1 MVPVVPVEVGRKL
14 NLVVQ
19 LPHLDKAILV
29 ALVALLLAVVVVVLV
44 QVVVMV
50 EQTEVWAVLA

>member
-1 MVPVVPVEVGRKL
+1 MVPVEVGRKL

-29 ALVALLLAVVVVVLV
+29 ALVALLLAVAVAVLV
-44 QVVVMV
+44 RLVVMV